1 MPLRY
6 SKVLRGIFKEIL
18 HMQHI
23 GLLDAATDDK
33 LREYLHTHRKA
44 IRELTA
50 DDVSRFGG
58 GIARSAKIKGELT

>member
-6 SKVLRGIFKEIL
+6 SKVLRRIFKEIL

-23 GLLDAATDDK
+23 GQLDAANDDK

-44 IRELTA
+44 IRELTV
-50 DDVSRFGG
+50 DNVSWSGG
-58 GIARSAKIKGELT
+58 GIARSAKVKGDLV